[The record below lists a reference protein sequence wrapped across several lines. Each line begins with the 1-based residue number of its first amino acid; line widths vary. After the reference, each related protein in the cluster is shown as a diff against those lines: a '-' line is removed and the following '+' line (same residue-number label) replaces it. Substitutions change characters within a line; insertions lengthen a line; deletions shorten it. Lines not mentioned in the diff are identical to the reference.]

1 MAYFLSKIVILV
13 IVVGGIYASV
23 KAIQQLRNQK
33 DEDDKHYHH

>member
-1 MAYFLSKIVILV
+1 MAYFLSKILILIVV
-13 IVVGGIYASV
+13 IVGVYASV